1 VAPPN
6 QDETG
11 SGKRVEQT
19 KLAISMLNNAALFSA
34 QPSSCL
40 RYVYTADFTVGIRIP
55 FWLNGTVHLKKCKQ
69 LYEYQY

>member
-19 KLAISMLNNAALFSA
+19 KLAISMLNNAALVFA
-34 QPSSCL
+34 QTSSCL
-40 RYVYTADFTVGIRIP
+40 RYVYTSEFAFLFG
-55 FWLNGTVHLKKCKQ
+55 
-69 LYEYQY
+69 